1 MDWIVLV
8 LTRCH
13 SSDRL
18 QRPRHKNSKAHD
30 LTFEIDA
37 QELPLGVDLHHALA
51 SAIDRLF
58 DGRLSRDHYALSVLL
73 ASPPYAMAA
82 AASMLGLRLDAG
94 GMAGAGAQQQQR
106 GVAGSKVEACDEAG
120 LCVRPLHRFF
130 RGEVV
135 AWRDGE
141 GVLRYASVVDDGCT
155 RGDGDASAVGE
166 ADEED
171 EGDVSV
177 KRLVIKTGE
186 KSTAT
191 VLSSSVYCF
200 RSSAGRL
207 DVDGDEKRR
216 EQQADGG
223 AQVTGRAMGGDDVKP
238 SWWDAAINGATS
250 TAGGGGGGGGGEGT
264 GGGRV
269 ENEPGPV
276 SARELAGAVSDLLSR
291 LNVPMSLDKA
301 EMMEKLVSSQR
312 ELKLAEAKLSSMTK
326 NAAAMEKRGSRMR
339 ELCTCPITHELMH
352 DPVTASDGH
361 VYERVA
367 IQRCIQSG
375 APSPLTR
382 QELSP
387 TLLPSHAHKALCRL
401 VADLG

>member
-18 QRPRHKNSKAHD
+18 QRPRHKKSKAHD

-223 AQVTGRAMGGDDVKP
+223 AQVTGRAMGGDDVQP
-238 SWWDAAINGATS
+238 SWWDAATNGATS
-250 TAGGGGGGGGGEGT
+250 TAGGGGGGT

-291 LNVPMSLDKA
+291 LNIPMSLDKA

-326 NAAAMEKRGSRMR
+326 NAAAMEKRDHARAV
-339 ELCTCPITHELMH
+339 H
-352 DPVTASDGH
+352 VSD
-361 VYERVA
+361 
-367 IQRCIQSG
+367 
-375 APSPLTR
+375 
-382 QELSP
+382 
-387 TLLPSHAHKALCRL
+387 HARAHA
-401 VADLG
+401 